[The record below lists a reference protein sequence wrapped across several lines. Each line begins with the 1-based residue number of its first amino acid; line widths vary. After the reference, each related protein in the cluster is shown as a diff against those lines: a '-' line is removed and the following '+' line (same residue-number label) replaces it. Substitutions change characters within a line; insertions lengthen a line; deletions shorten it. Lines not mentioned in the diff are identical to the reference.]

1 MAINTYFGIDLPHLA
16 HQLANDLRGQNQI
29 FAKNFLVTGHQSTN
43 DFLVESIAQTNGI
56 AANLAFVRPMELVEI
71 IFKVLELTSSQNLL
85 KPHQLVWVLEREI
98 ALACDANFKPF
109 ETIKK
114 YIDDDAHKRFTLA
127 EQIIAL
133 FQSYQEDSP
142 EIITTW
148 NNNNIFERADIQT
161 EDEAWQR
168 YLWTKLKSATTHDF
182 TDLTTVYEGIK
193 IALDQPEKRDLLKEK
208 IPFIA
213 LFGYLP
219 YTPELV
225 DLLSILGEHISVSIY
240 YQHFETGTKSRFLE
254 NFGSLAKRHVELLQR
269 FTPRRIDVQQDTE
282 NPSVLAVFQEHV
294 KNPDSVNT
302 KLNPDDSIT
311 ISSSYTI
318 SREVEALYHY
328 LIQQFEKDPS
338 LMKRDVC
345 VITPN
350 VEAYAPAIEAF
361 FSKSALP
368 LDYTLYD
375 TSHKIQTSPYA
386 AIEALFKLE
395 KDSFTSKKVLSLLEF
410 QYIRESF
417 GFDEDLN
424 DLMKAVALANIHLGY
439 AGDVEND
446 TEFMSWRH
454 GLKRLIFG
462 ACLPPFLDKMEMN
475 GSSFVPIDEFEER
488 SVFQLVQLHSFVE
501 KLNYWII
508 EREKPRKII
517 EWVQFIENETID
529 VFIDFKTFE
538 YNRLQRI
545 LGDLA
550 KVGKL
555 HTEPVSFY
563 TFRYYILQHLAGL
576 DGGERKG
583 YGGIKFIAPSAY
595 LSSPV
600 KLFVFLGMNGKD
612 FPRLVNHLSFDLS
625 LPNRITKTDM
635 DKNLFLNILLSAK
648 SKVYFS
654 YIGRDVKDNSIIPSS
669 TVIDDLISELNLVVN
684 DFDAKKFI
692 VIHPLH
698 AFNSKYNQIDFPH
711 LIQFQSKDKKASLLP
726 KLYLTNESNPF
737 VWEEKDGKKVIEL
750 YTLKRFLEDPAQHYF
765 NKVLGIYNN
774 DDDVDVSEEELFT
787 LDKLQSWKVKNVL
800 LSAHFQGVEQY
811 KVYEKL
817 RINGQIPLANVG
829 VETFNENSNEL
840 ADMFGN
846 ETFQELLNQE
856 KKEAKTVE
864 IAVGDFII
872 RGKTEEIYANRYTFI
887 SASNNKT
894 KYQTKAILQFY
905 FTCLADYTINE
916 MFYLTPDLPLGK
928 MVSRPEN
935 KEMQNLLKLCCN
947 LLVNGTTNPM
957 NFLISYYTEKA
968 SPDNL
973 EQFKNQ
979 LLSDLNNPYKNF
991 YPSIYFLKMNELHSL
1006 SEKDNLKLFLE
1017 IYKVILQIISPF
1029 KN

>member
-1 MAINTYFGIDLPHLA
+1 MAINTYFGNNLPHLA
-16 HQLANDLRGQNQI
+16 HQLANDLRSQNEI

-71 IFKVLELTSSQNLL
+71 IFKVLELTSAQNLL

-98 ALACDANFKPF
+98 ALACDANLKPF

-148 NNNNIFERADIQT
+148 NNNNVYERPDIQT

-168 YLWTKLKSATTHDF
+168 YLWTKLKSATAHDF
-182 TDLTTVYEGIK
+182 KDLTTVYEQIK
-193 IALDQPEKRDLLKEK
+193 IALEQPEKRDLLKGK
-208 IPFIA
+208 IPFVA

-219 YTPELV
+219 YTPELL
-225 DLLSILGEHISVSIY
+225 DLLDILSEHISVSIY
-240 YQHFETGTKSRFLE
+240 YQHFDSATNSRFLD
-254 NFGSLAKRHVELLQR
+254 NFGSLTNRHIELLQR
-269 FTPRRIDVQQDTE
+269 FSPRRIDVQQDTSMS
-282 NPSVLAVFQEHV
+282 SVLTVFQEHV

-350 VEAYAPAIEAF
+350 VETYAPAIEAF
-361 FSKSALP
+361 FTKSALP

-386 AIEALFKLE
+386 AIEAHFKFE
-395 KDSFTSKKVLSLLEF
+395 EDSFTSKKILSLLEF
-410 QYIRESF
+410 QYIRDAF
-417 GFDEDLN
+417 GFEEDLN
-424 DLMKAVALANIHLGY
+424 DLMKAVALANIHLGFE
-439 AGDVEND
+439 GEVEND
-446 TEFMSWRH
+446 TEFMSWKY

-462 ACLPPFLDKMEMN
+462 ACLLPFQDKIHLED
-475 GSSFVPIDEFEER
+475 STIVPVDEFEEK
-488 SVFQLVQLHSFVE
+488 SIFQLVQLHSFVE
-501 KLNYWII
+501 KLNSWII
-508 EREKPRKII
+508 EREKPRTIL
-517 EWVQFIENETID
+517 EWVQFTENETVN

-538 YNRLQRI
+538 FNRLQRI

-550 KVGKL
+550 KVGEL
-555 HTEPVSFY
+555 HTESVSFY
-563 TFRYYILQHLAGL
+563 TFRYYLLQHLAGL

-583 YGGIKFIAPSAY
+583 YGGIKFIAPGAY

-600 KLFVFLGMNGKD
+600 KLYAFLGMNGKD
-612 FPRLVNHLSFDLS
+612 FPRLVKHLSFDLN
-625 LPNRITKTDM
+625 LPNRITKTEM
-635 DKNLFLNILLSAK
+635 DKNLFLNILLSTK

-654 YIGRDVKDNSIIPSS
+654 YIGRDVKDNSVIPAS
-669 TVIDDLISELNLVVN
+669 TVIEDLISELNLVVK

-692 VIHPLH
+692 VNHPLH
-698 AFNSKYNQIDFPH
+698 AFNSKYNQTDFPH
-711 LIQFQSKDKKASLLP
+711 LIQFESKDKKASIFP
-726 KLYLTNESNPF
+726 KLYLPEASDSF
-737 VWEEKDGKKVIEL
+737 VWEIKDEKKVIDL
-750 YTLKRFLEDPAQHYF
+750 HTLKKFLEDPAQHYF

-774 DDDVDVSEEELFT
+774 EDGVDVSEEELFS
-787 LDKLQSWKVKNVL
+787 LDGLQSWNVKNAL
-800 LSAHFQGVEQY
+800 LSAQYHGITQGE
-811 KVYEKL
+811 VYEKL
-817 RINGQIPLANVG
+817 KITGQIPLAKVG
-829 VETFNENSNEL
+829 IETFNSNLNEMTE
-840 ADMFGN
+840 MFEN

-856 KKEAKTVE
+856 KKEVETVE
-864 IAVGDFII
+864 IIVGDFIL
-872 RGKTEEIYANRYTFI
+872 RGKTDGIYADRYAFI
-887 SASNNKT
+887 SASKNNT
-894 KYQTKAILQFY
+894 KYQLRAVLQFY
-905 FTCLADYTINE
+905 FTCLANSSVNE
-916 MFYLTPDLPLGK
+916 MFYLTPDLAQGK
-928 MVSRPEN
+928 LVPRPEN
-935 KEMQNLLKLCCN
+935 KEMENVLEWCCS
-947 LLVNGTTNPM
+947 LLVNGTTKPM
-957 NFLISYYTEKA
+957 NFLISYHTDKA
-968 SPDNL
+968 STDNL

-979 LLSDLNNPYKNF
+979 LLSDLNNPHNDF
-991 YPSIYFLKMNELHSL
+991 YPSIYFSKMNELHPL
-1006 SEKDNLKLFLE
+1006 SAEDNLKLFLE
-1017 IYKVILQIISPF
+1017 IYKVVSQIISPL

>member
-1 MAINTYFGIDLPHLA
+1 MAINTYFGNNLPHLA
-16 HQLANDLRGQNQI
+16 HQIANDLRSQNQI

-56 AANLAFVRPMELVEI
+56 AANLAFVRPVELVEI
-71 IFKVLELTSSQNLL
+71 IFKVLELTSAQNLL

-98 ALACDANFKPF
+98 ALACDANLKSF

-193 IALDQPEKRDLLKEK
+193 IALNQPEKRDLLKEK

-269 FTPRRIDVQQDTE
+269 FTPRRIDVQQDMKKS
-282 NPSVLAVFQEHV
+282 SVLAVFQEHV
-294 KNPDSVNT
+294 KNPDSVKT

-311 ISSSYTI
+311 ISNSFTI

-350 VEAYAPAIEAF
+350 VVAYAPAIEAF

-410 QYIRESF
+410 QYIRDSF

-439 AGDVEND
+439 AGEVEND

-454 GLKRLIFG
+454 GLNRLIFG
-462 ACLPPFLDKMEMN
+462 ACLPPFLDKMEIN
-475 GSSFVPIDEFEER
+475 GSSFVPIDEFEEK
-488 SVFQLVQLHSFVE
+488 SVFQLVQLYSFVE
-501 KLNYWII
+501 KLNSWII
-508 EREKPRKII
+508 EREKSRNIL
-517 EWVQFIENETID
+517 EWVQFTENETIN

-538 YNRLQRI
+538 FNRLQRI

-550 KVGKL
+550 KVGEL
-555 HTEPVSFY
+555 HTEPVTFY
-563 TFRYYILQHLAGL
+563 TFRYYLLQHLAGL

-600 KLFVFLGMNGKD
+600 KLFAFLGMNGKD

-648 SKVYFS
+648 CKVYFS
-654 YIGRDVKDNSIIPSS
+654 YIGRDVKDNSVIPAS
-669 TVIDDLISELNLVVN
+669 TVIEDLISELSFVVK
-684 DFDAKKFI
+684 DFKAKKFI
-692 VIHPLH
+692 INHPLH
-698 AFNSKYNQIDFPH
+698 AFNSKYNQTDFPH
-711 LIQFQSKDKKASLLP
+711 LIQFESKDKKASLLP
-726 KLYLTNESNPF
+726 KLYLTEASNPL
-737 VWEEKDGKKVIEL
+737 VWEEKGGKKVIDL
-750 YTLKRFLEDPAQHYF
+750 HTLKKFLEDPAQHYF

-774 DDDVDVSEEELFT
+774 EDGVDVSEEELFS
-787 LDKLQSWKVKNVL
+787 LDDLESWKVKSAL
-800 LSAHFQGVEQY
+800 LSAQYQRIEQHEIF
-811 KVYEKL
+811 EKL
-817 RINGQIPLANVG
+817 RITGQIPLAKVG
-829 VETFNENSNEL
+829 VETFNENSNTLVE
-840 ADMFGN
+840 MFGN
-846 ETFQELLNQE
+846 ETFQELLYQE
-856 KKEAKTVE
+856 KKEAKIVE

-872 RGKTEEIYANRYTFI
+872 RGKTEGIYADRYTFI
-887 SASNNKT
+887 SASKNKT
-894 KYQTKAILQFY
+894 KYQMKAVLQFY
-905 FTCLADYTINE
+905 FTCLADSSVNE
-916 MFYLTPDLPLGK
+916 MFYLTPDLPQGK
-928 MVSRPEN
+928 MVLRPEN
-935 KEMQNLLKLCCN
+935 KEMEDILELCCN
-947 LLVNGTTNPM
+947 LLVNGTEQPL
-957 NFLISYYTEKA
+957 NFLIKFLDDSKLQVDVE
-968 SPDNL
+968 
-973 EQFKNQ
+973 EFKIETA
-979 LLSDLNNPYKNF
+979 K
-991 YPSIYFLKMNELHSL
+991 
-1006 SEKDNLKLFLE
+1006 
-1017 IYKVILQIISPF
+1017 KVIGPLDKYHPSNFFKKVNENKPFTLEKNVDSFTEIALIVRQIISPL

>member
-1 MAINTYFGIDLPHLA
+1 MGINTYFGNDLPHLA
-16 HQLANDLRGQNQI
+16 HQLAKDLREQNEI

-56 AANLAFVRPMELVEI
+56 AANLAFVRPIELVEI
-71 IFKVLELTSSQNLL
+71 IFKVLELSSSQSLL
-85 KPHQLVWVLEREI
+85 KTHQLVWMLEKEI
-98 ALACDANFKPF
+98 SLACNADLKQF

-127 EQIIAL
+127 EQIITL
-133 FQSYQEDSP
+133 FQSYQEDSS
-142 EIITTW
+142 EIITVW
-148 NNNNIFERADIQT
+148 NKNNVYKRADIQA

-182 TDLTTVYEGIK
+182 SDLTTVYESIK
-193 IALDQPEKRDLLKEK
+193 VALQQPAKCDLLKEK
-208 IPFIA
+208 MPFIA

-225 DLLSILGEHISVSIY
+225 DLLFILDEHITISIY
-240 YQHFETGTKSRFLE
+240 YQHFESGTKSRFLE
-254 NFGSLAKRHVELLQR
+254 NFGSLAKRNVELLQR
-269 FTPRRIDVQQDTE
+269 FPYQRIDIQEDTKKI
-282 NPSVLAVFQEHV
+282 SVLAVFQKHI
-294 KNPDSVNT
+294 KNPDSINT
-302 KLNPDDSIT
+302 KIDLDDSMKV
-311 ISSSYTI
+311 SNSYTI

-328 LIQQFEKDPS
+328 LIQQFEKDPG

-361 FSKSALP
+361 FNKSALP

-386 AIEALFKLE
+386 AIEALLKLE
-395 KDSFTSKKVLSLLEF
+395 NDNFTSKKVMSLLEF
-410 QYIRESF
+410 QFIRDSF
-417 GFDEDLN
+417 GIDEDLN
-424 DLMKAVALANIHLGY
+424 DLMKAVALANIHLSYEGEL
-439 AGDVEND
+439 END
-446 TEFMSWRH
+446 TEFMTWKY
-454 GLKRLIFG
+454 GLKRLLYG
-462 ACLPPFLDKMEMN
+462 ACLPPFVDKMDFDD
-475 GSSFVPIDEFEER
+475 STFVPIDEFEEK
-488 SVFQLVQLHSFVE
+488 SVFQLVQLHTFVE

-508 EREKPRKII
+508 EREKPREII

-550 KVGKL
+550 KVGEL
-555 HTEPVSFY
+555 HNEPVSFY

-600 KLFVFLGMNGKD
+600 KLFAFLGMNGKD

-625 LPNRITKTDM
+625 LPSRFTKTDM

-648 SKVYFS
+648 NKVYFS

-774 DDDVDVSEEELFT
+774 EDDVDVSEEELFT

-829 VETFNENSNEL
+829 IETFNENSNEL

-957 NFLISYYTEKA
+957 NFLISYHTDKT

-979 LLSDLNNPYKNF
+979 LLSDLNNPHIDF
-991 YPSIYFLKMNELHSL
+991 HPSIYFSKMNELHPL
-1006 SEKDNLKLFLE
+1006 FEEYNLTSFLE
-1017 IYKVILQIISPF
+1017 IYKVVSQIISPL